1 MREFVDYRIDSLNP
15 GELDVLS
22 SAVGVRRETVSA
34 VSESPVI
41 VTVHDGVALVRLGVM
56 ASVPEETLAPLLKR
70 HAPVRIERF
79 DDGAGVGAFER
90 IRRWCSRSFRSLS
103 GR

>member
-41 VTVHDGVALVRLGVM
+41 VTVHDGVALVRLRVM
-56 ASVPEETLAPLLKR
+56 VSIPEETLAPLLKR

-79 DDGAGVGAFER
+79 DDGAGVGVFGR

>member
-1 MREFVDYRIDSLNP
+1 MREFIDYRIDSLNP

-22 SAVGVRRETVSA
+22 SALGVREETVSA
-34 VSESPVI
+34 VSQSPVI
-41 VTVHDGVALVRLGVM
+41 VTVHDGVALVRAGVM
-56 ASVPEETLAPLLKR
+56 VSVPEEKLAQLLKR
-70 HAPVRIERF
+70 HDPVRIERF
-79 DDGAGVGAFER
+79 DDGAGVGAFGR